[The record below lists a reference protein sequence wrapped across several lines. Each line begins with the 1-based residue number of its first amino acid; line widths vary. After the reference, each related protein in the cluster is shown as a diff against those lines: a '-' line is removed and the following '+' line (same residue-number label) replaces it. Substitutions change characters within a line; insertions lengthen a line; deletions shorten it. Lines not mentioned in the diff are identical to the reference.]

1 MITDEAI
8 DEISNDQNPSKKLDN
23 LKCYAEHYVEE
34 MVEALGNGVVVIQE
48 VETEKN

>member
-23 LKCYAEHYVEE
+23 LKYYAEHYVEE